1 MLPEP
6 KRSRPDFRTL
16 LESVEAAAPTEA
28 IEVVTHE
35 LAAIM
40 GARAVSFLIA
50 DFSGNAVVRFGRA
63 EPGSDTASPEGGRD
77 LETLQLSDT
86 VYEQVLRTQKVD
98 VQEIDGGTQLT
109 VPVTDRGDA
118 IGVLELILT
127 QRPDDQTVADV
138 AAAAHALAYVVV
150 ANRRH
155 TDLFEWGQ
163 RTAPFSLAA
172 EIQRRLLP
180 ASFTCEAGQFTIAGW
195 LEPANSVGGD
205 TFDYNLDQDALHVSI
220 TDAAGHDVAAALL
233 ATLLVGSLR
242 NGRRRGL
249 DLAEQAMNANEAV
262 VTNTTHGQFV
272 TGQLMRIDLNSG
284 SAIIVNAG
292 HPLPLRLRHGHV
304 EEIKLDI
311 DLPFGIRSGN
321 HFRCNSSPWHPVIA
335 SSSSPTACSNATR
348 PIWTC
353 PTRSALPVTC
363 TPARPFTPSARQ
375 SCAPREGIS
384 ETTPQSC
391 VSTGTAARPAGAGA
405 PEVQASTEHRHKPIT
420 VPGRVLGLSQDEC
433 PHRRGEFRRR
443 GGLAA

>member
-63 EPGSDTASPEGGRD
+63 EPGSDTASPDGGRD

-220 TDAAGHDVAAALL
+220 SDAAGHDVAPP
-233 ATLLVGSLR
+233 SSQR
-242 NGRRRGL
+242 CWW
-249 DLAEQAMNANEAV
+249 AV
-262 VTNTTHGQFV
+262 CET
-272 TGQLMRIDLNSG
+272 D
-284 SAIIVNAG
+284 AG
-292 HPLPLRLRHGHV
+292 G
-304 EEIKLDI
+304 
-311 DLPFGIRSGN
+311 GWTSRS
-321 HFRCNSSPWHPVIA
+321 
-335 SSSSPTACSNATR
+335 R
-348 PIWTC
+348 P
-353 PTRSALPVTC
+353 
-363 TPARPFTPSARQ
+363 
-375 SCAPREGIS
+375 
-384 ETTPQSC
+384 
-391 VSTGTAARPAGAGA
+391 
-405 PEVQASTEHRHKPIT
+405 
-420 VPGRVLGLSQDEC
+420 
-433 PHRRGEFRRR
+433 
-443 GGLAA
+443 